1 MQPRPGGFQFL
12 SLCAALLG
20 VVVTPAGR
28 WDDHDPTVHS
38 PAIPPDKLSIFGLFV
53 QVCSPGCLCFR
64 GRDGFGHGYGVGQ
77 AHPLKPTCVLGL
89 VHAICGA
96 AVSPEPGH
104 SAKGG
109 LECRDDHLLR
119 THIPFPVVWGIPSS
133 LYSWLV
139 SNPMPR
145 SILAY
150 YTPPFAHFC
159 HPFQLSL
166 YQYT

>member
-1 MQPRPGGFQFL
+1 MRPRKMALILIQNYLSHQIL
-12 SLCAALLG
+12 SLI
-20 VVVTPAGR
+20 
-28 WDDHDPTVHS
+28 S
-38 PAIPPDKLSIFGLFV
+38 
-53 QVCSPGCLCFR
+53 
-64 GRDGFGHGYGVGQ
+64 Q
-77 AHPLKPTCVLGL
+77 AQPLEPTCALGL

-96 AVSPEPGH
+96 AVSNKPGH
-104 SAKGG
+104 SVKGG

-133 LYSWLV
+133 LYGWLV

-150 YTPPFAHFC
+150 FTPQSAQFC

-166 YQYT
+166 YTYVPHFSQPTSFGSKLLSC